1 MPLIIPAKR
10 QPYTIE
16 EVATHNN
23 EKSLWVIMNR
33 KVYDLTAFSKRH
45 PGGSAVLL
53 QMAGKD
59 ATAAAAASHKSS
71 LPAHIMWEYCVGHI
85 VREKVPEKPKARE
98 PPVRML
104 DELPDER
111 ALVRKGGPMSVF
123 NYGLLTGYNEPVS
136 YRPKELRQIHFYAP
150 DAHGIDGEYISPG
163 PGNHAAHEGDGT
175 DGAGHR
181 YSNSTAE
188 AFDHLDDGYPTRQ
201 ISSKDK
207 RGSHTGQGHEV
218 TDVKSDCENGFPND
232 PPRPCCTYSLP
243 WLFGWTC
250 SSAWS

>member
-16 EVATHNN
+16 EVAIHNN
-23 EKSLWVIMNR
+23 VKSLWIIMNR

-45 PGGSAVLL
+45 PGGAAVLL

-85 VREKVPEKPKARE
+85 VREKVPEKLKAPE

-104 DELPDER
+104 DKLPDER

-136 YRPKELRQIHFYAP
+136 YRPKELRQIHFYTPQVHGLDGEAVSPGHGNQTAP
-150 DAHGIDGEYISPG
+150 DV
-163 PGNHAAHEGDGT
+163 EGT
-175 DGAGHR
+175 EGAGHR

-188 AFDHLDDGYPTRQ
+188 AFDHLDDGYPTKRM
-201 ISSKDK
+201 SSSDK
-207 RGSHTGQGHEV
+207 RR
-218 TDVKSDCENGFPND
+218 TDVAKCHDVTEVKSECDNSRPGD
-232 PPRPCCTYSLP
+232 LPRPCCTYSLP

-250 SSAWS
+250 SSA